1 MPSRVP
7 RRGRGKLTW
16 ALATTV
22 LLASAPAMRADREAE
37 SPPSRRVGS
46 QPHDRPPSWTGDRG
60 LPLARLKRLLWGVG
74 DDRAQP
80 ERERARWV
88 AGKVVLDT
96 YLAEEAEEFSAL
108 DADRDEHLTPAEHA
122 KLALDLTADGDA
134 SPEEL
139 FALRDVDPRD
149 GLVSRSEW
157 LDFARRNHGYPEQ
170 SVHRAGRGRQGD
182 DSTDRRTE
190 KEQEEHETQVRNEF
204 SAADADGD
212 GYLSVEEAAKMILA
226 DNTGKDQLA
235 ERERNSVSF
244 KKRAA
249 GLHPVSRVA
258 KVAASASK

>member
-22 LLASAPAMRADREAE
+22 LLASAPAMRAVREAE
-37 SPPSRRVGS
+37 SPPA
-46 QPHDRPPSWTGDRG
+46 WTGDRG

-170 SVHRAGRGRQGD
+170 SVHRAGRGRQGGES
-182 DSTDRRTE
+182 DSTDRSTE
-190 KEQEEHETQVRNEF
+190 KEKEEQEKQVRTEF

-212 GYLSVEEAAKMILA
+212 GYLSVEEVAKMILA